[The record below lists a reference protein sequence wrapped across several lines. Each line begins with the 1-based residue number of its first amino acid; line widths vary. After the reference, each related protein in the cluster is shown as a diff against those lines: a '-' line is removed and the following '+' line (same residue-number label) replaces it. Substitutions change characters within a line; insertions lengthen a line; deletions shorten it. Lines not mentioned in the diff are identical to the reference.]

1 MWFNYYG
8 LIFVA
13 VILIP
18 NVIFAIKCKDGF
30 ENKWKNKAVETAEQI
45 GRFGSFIFMIFNIPK
60 TYFGFWF
67 DGGFIAY
74 IVVESLL
81 AAAYCAIWAI
91 CFKKPSVFRA
101 LSLSIIPSVMF
112 LFGANVTVLAGVEI
126 GDNAVIGAG
135 SVVTKSIPA
144 NVVAVGVPCKP
155 IREITSSDKET
166 YPYHESLKR

>member
-1 MWFNYYG
+1 MNWFNYYG

-74 IVVESLL
+74 IVVESVL

-112 LFGANVTVLAGVEI
+112 LFGGIVTGSIILSAFAAVFAPCHILLSYK
-126 GDNAVIGAG
+126 NAVADG
-135 SVVTKSIPA
+135 K
-144 NVVAVGVPCKP
+144 
-155 IREITSSDKET
+155 ESDEKVE
-166 YPYHESLKR
+166 EK

>member
-1 MWFNYYG
+1 MNWFNYYG

-74 IVVESLL
+74 IVVESVL

-112 LFGANVTVLAGVEI
+112 LFGGIVTGSIILSVFAAIFAQCHILLSYK
-126 GDNAVIGAG
+126 NA
-135 SVVTKSIPA
+135 
-144 NVVAVGVPCKP
+144 VAVGVPCKP
-155 IREITSSDKET
+155 IREITSSGRTT

>member
-1 MWFNYYG
+1 MNWFNYYG

-81 AAAYCAIWAI
+81 AAAYCALDPEMRKDGVEVA
-91 CFKKPSVFRA
+91 KPITVGNN
-101 LSLSIIPSVMF
+101 VW
-112 LFGANVTVLAGVEI
+112 FGANVTVLAGVEI